1 MLYFSRNSRRRILH
15 SPDCRHI
22 KNVEIDSVGAFETLS
37 EAYGRGYRLC
47 RCCSGL
53 RRQYGKELT
62 ALIDLSRRNALC
74 FCISDRF
81 LQLNTPSSKWR
92 LTLTDDGRGL
102 CLYHKN
108 SLRPQNDDGS
118 PIPGYHRQKVLRSSI
133 IDYCKY
139 IVAHDSYRME
149 NPLHIPPQP
158 SPPPR
163 KGTKRYRKQQKK
175 QKRLAKRRAV
185 ANVLSMI
192 DQLALQNA

>member
-22 KNVEIDSVGAFETLS
+22 KNVEIDSVGTFETLS
-37 EAYGRGYRLC
+37 EAYGQGYRLC
-47 RCCSGL
+47 RRCSCL
-53 RRQYGKELT
+53 RRRYGKELT
-62 ALIDLSRRNALC
+62 ALMDFSRKNALC

-81 LQLNTPSSKWR
+81 LQLNTPSSRWR
-92 LTLTDDGRGL
+92 LAPAEDGRGL

-108 SLRPQNDDGS
+108 SLRPTDDDS
-118 PIPGYHRQKVLRSSI
+118 PVPGYHLQRVLRSSI
-133 IDYCKY
+133 VGYCKY
-139 IVAHDSYRME
+139 IVAHDSYRMA

-163 KGTKRYRKQQKK
+163 KGTKRYRKQQKQ
-175 QKRLAKRRAV
+175 QKRLAKRRAI

-192 DQLALQNA
+192 DQLALH